1 MTLDLYGHLFPDRLD
16 TVADAMDAARAVA
29 LEAAA
34 QAGTGHRRDTATV
47 LPLSR

>member
-16 TVADAMDAARAVA
+16 VVASA

-34 QAGTGHRRDTATV
+34 RAIGGVYPLCTEADVVNLGVVRAGR
-47 LPLSR
+47 